1 MSFKKPEEDDEG
13 QTFENGESPSGGSG
27 SITEETVEFGD
38 EEVTVADALRLAG
51 DMLMQPEEFGLV
63 KAERVR
69 ELENRLD
76 ELRAENDDLRKEL
89 QEMRGDVAGL
99 WKAASEV
106 DDQGRHFVRLDGETG
121 MLPGSFSAY
130 APESVSDE

>member
-13 QTFENGESPSGGSG
+13 QTFEKGGSPSGGSG

-38 EEVTVADALRLAG
+38 EEVTVADALRLVG
-51 DMLMQPEEFGLV
+51 DTLTEPEEFGLV

-69 ELENRLD
+69 ELENRLG

-89 QEMRGDVAGL
+89 QELRSDMGGL

-106 DDQGRHFVRLDGETG
+106 DEQGRHYVRLDSDTG
-121 MLPGSFSAY
+121 WL
-130 APESVSDE
+130 PESVDPYDPAGDFDE